1 MKQTAKP
8 SRQMTP
14 RAFRILLTL
23 ALFLLLGTSVGIF
36 AFGYTQISS
45 MADEVSRKQAD
56 ADASADSL
64 SSLQLLQSRLT
75 QYRDVP
81 AILESLTAKGELPQ
95 FTAVN
100 TLQTISGRYGI
111 PISNISFA
119 ETPSAAGTAQA
130 PAPAATQPPVPTQG
144 SAPAATTSTAS
155 LSTVQV
161 SFQIERAITFTTY
174 LNFLHAIE
182 NASPKMQIESVSL
195 PSGSSRGSVIPGQ
208 LIVKLYTA

>member
-1 MKQTAKP
+1 MKQATKQN
-8 SRQMTP
+8 RQMTP
-14 RAFRILLTL
+14 RAFRVVLTL
-23 ALFLLLGTSVGIF
+23 ALFLLLGASVGIF

-75 QYRDVP
+75 QYKDIP
-81 AILESLTAKGELPQ
+81 AMLDALTAKGELPQ

-119 ETPSAAGTAQA
+119 ETPAAGATPTPTPTATAQ
-130 PAPAATQPPVPTQG
+130 PTPTQG
-144 SAPAATTSTAS
+144 STPAPAAS

-161 SFQIERAITFTTY
+161 SFQIEKAIPFMTY

-195 PSGSSRGSVIPGQ
+195 PSGSSRDSVIPGQ